1 MDLKIHRPQGTCR
14 VTGRPFV
21 PGELFHSALVRE
33 AGGIQR
39 VDVCADAWSGPPAG
53 TLAAWRSAFPS
64 AASGPTLAPVD
75 VLLDLLEE
83 LEGRA
88 DEAALRY
95 LLALELVR
103 RRVLKMS
110 DAPPDTAAPAEP
122 ESRARAAR
130 SGATRELVLICRRR
144 DREYRVPEAT
154 PDAALVVE
162 VGQRLTALL
171 WSGEAA

>member
-1 MDLKIHRPQGTCR
+1 MDVKIHRPQGACS
-14 VTGRPFV
+14 VTGRPFA

-39 VDVCADAWSGPPAG
+39 VDVGAEAWSGPPAG
-53 TLAAWRSAFPS
+53 ALAAWRSAFPT
-64 AASGPTLAPVD
+64 ATSGPTLAPVD

-83 LEGRA
+83 LDGRA
-88 DEAALRY
+88 DEAPLRY

-110 DAPPDTAAPAEP
+110 DAPPVKPGP
-122 ESRARAAR
+122 
-130 SGATRELVLICRRR
+130 RELVLICRRR
-144 DREYRVPEAT
+144 DREYRVAEAAPEA
-154 PDAALVVE
+154 ARMAE